1 MIAAEI
7 QSYSYSSRRIGNIP
21 IRNLWLLMLYASDIC
36 RYLGAKK
43 VAAEDNPEDIAD
55 LVAELLCHEIEKR
68 LKRNLSYGYEAKVA
82 VMSRVRGRINVLTT
96 ESRCL
101 LEKGKVC
108 CRFDELTI
116 DTPRNRYV
124 RSALASL
131 MKLDIKPTLAHR
143 CKGLIRS
150 FERLG
155 VSKVKPIN
163 YSLRS
168 ERFGRH
174 DIGDQK
180 MVVAAD
186 LAFSLALPTEFAG
199 QYNLMSPDT
208 QQEWLRKLFEKAMAG
223 FYEVTLDKSQ
233 WQVSAGER
241 LHWQVLDKSSIIDA
255 ILPQMQTDIII
266 RNEVSGQRLVIDTKF
281 NSVTTKSL
289 YREASLRSNYIYQM
303 YAYLRSQ
310 EKIDDHNSL
319 TSTGMLLH
327 PTVDE
332 DLTEVVNVQGHPIW
346 FCTVNLG
353 ESAINIRERLL
364 DLHQIAFA
372 DAAT

>member
-7 QSYSYSSRRIGNIP
+7 QSNGYSSRRIGNIP
-21 IRNLWLLMLYASDIC
+21 IRNLWLLMLYASDVYH
-36 RYLGAKK
+36 YLGAKK
-43 VAAEDNPEDIAD
+43 VATEDNPEDIAD
-55 LVAELLCHEIEKR
+55 LVAEILCHEVEKR
-68 LKRNLSYGYEAKVA
+68 LRRNLSYGYESKVA
-82 VMSRVRGRINVLTT
+82 VMSRVRGRINMLTT
-96 ESRCL
+96 ESRRL
-101 LEKGKVC
+101 LAKGKVC

-124 RSALASL
+124 RSALARL
-131 MKLDIKPTLAHR
+131 MKIDIESTLADR

-150 FERLG
+150 LEHLG

-168 ERFGRH
+168 EKFGRH

-180 MVVAAD
+180 MMAAAD

-199 QYNLMSPDT
+199 THHLPSPDT
-208 QQEWLRKLFEKAMAG
+208 QVDWLRKLFEEAMAG
-223 FYEVTLDKSQ
+223 FYKVTLDKKLWRVSDGKRLN
-233 WQVSAGER
+233 WQAS
-241 LHWQVLDKSSIIDA
+241 DKSSIIDA

-266 RNEVSGQRLVIDTKF
+266 RNKVSGQLLVIDTKF
-281 NSVTTKSL
+281 TSVTTKGWYRKMSL
-289 YREASLRSNYIYQM
+289 DSKHIYQM

-332 DLTEVVNVQGHPIW
+332 DLTEMANIQGHPLR

-353 ESAINIRERLL
+353 ENAANIRERLL
-364 DLHQIAFA
+364 HLHQIAFA
-372 DAAT
+372 AARV

>member
-1 MIAAEI
+1 MIDAEI
-7 QSYSYSSRRIGNIP
+7 QSDSYSSRRIGNIP
-21 IRNLWLLMLYASDIC
+21 IRNLWLLMLYASDLC

-43 VAAEDNPEDIAD
+43 VATEDNPEDIAD
-55 LVAELLCHEIEKR
+55 LVAELLCHEVEKR
-68 LKRNLSYGYEAKVA
+68 LRRNLSYGYEAKVA
-82 VMSRVRGRINVLTT
+82 VMSRVRGRINMLVT
-96 ESRCL
+96 ESRRL
-101 LEKGKVC
+101 PEKGKVC

-150 FERLG
+150 FEHLG

-180 MVVAAD
+180 MVAAAD
-186 LAFSLALPTEFAG
+186 LGFSLALPTEFAG
-199 QYNLMSPDT
+199 THHLTSPSN
-208 QQEWLRKLFEKAMAG
+208 QIEWLRKLFEEAMAG
-223 FYEVTLDKSQ
+223 FYKVTLDRSL
-233 WQVSAGER
+233 WRVSDSER
-241 LHWQVLDKSSIIDA
+241 LRWQVLDKSSRIDA

-266 RNEVSGQRLVIDTKF
+266 RNKVSGQLLVIDTKF
-281 NSVTTKSL
+281 TSVTKKGRGREVSL
-289 YREASLRSNYIYQM
+289 DSKHIYQM

-332 DLTEVVNVQGHPIW
+332 ELTEVANIQGHPIW

-353 ESAINIRERLL
+353 ESAINIRKRLL
-364 DLHQIAFA
+364 DLHQIVFA
-372 DAAT
+372 AA

>member
-7 QSYSYSSRRIGNIP
+7 QSGSYSSRRIGNIP
-21 IRNLWLLMLYASDIC
+21 IRNLWLLMLYASDFC
-36 RYLGAKK
+36 RYLGARK

-55 LVAELLCHEIEKR
+55 LVAELLCHEVEGR
-68 LKRNLSYGYEAKVA
+68 LRRNLSYGYESKVA
-82 VMSRVRGRINVLTT
+82 VMSRVRGRINMLVT
-96 ESRCL
+96 ERRRL

-124 RSALASL
+124 SSALASL
-131 MKLDIKPTLAHR
+131 MKLDIKSTLAHR
-143 CKGLIRS
+143 CKGLIQS
-150 FERLG
+150 LERLG
-155 VSKVKPIN
+155 VSKVKPTN

-180 MVVAAD
+180 MVAAAD

-353 ESAINIRERLL
+353 ENAANIRKRLL